1 MLTNNG
7 NHKLED
13 AQRTAQGKP
22 VRNCVLLRM
31 PQAEYEMLEPH
42 LEFLQFEL
50 AAVLQKEHEPIQF
63 LYFMNRGIASMIVET
78 SDGRSVEVGIAGR
91 EDMIGLQ
98 LAADLDR
105 PTHTVVV
112 QVPGDG
118 FRMKSMAMRSAL
130 RTLPELRNILTRQLG
145 IRSLQFAQ
153 NAACNRLHSVRQRLA
168 RWLLLTRDRID
179 SDAISTTHEFLAKM
193 VGTDRPS
200 VSLARAEFQREGIL
214 SGSRGLICLL
224 SRAGLEAQSCECYGI
239 FRQFNAELGLFS

>member
-1 MLTNNG
+1 
-7 NHKLED
+7 
-13 AQRTAQGKP
+13 
-22 VRNCVLLRM
+22 M
-31 PQAEYEMLEPH
+31 PQEEFASLEPY
-42 LEFLQFEL
+42 LEFFPFEL
-50 AAVLQKEHEPIQF
+50 ATILQKEHEPIQS

-98 LAADLDR
+98 LIAELDR

-118 FRMKSMAMRSAL
+118 FRIKAADGRSCLQNLPGL
-130 RTLPELRNILTRQLG
+130 RHILTRQLG

-179 SDAISTTHEFLAKM
+179 SDAIATTHEFLSKM

-200 VSLARAEFQREGIL
+200 VSLALAEFQREGMIA
-214 SGSRGLICLL
+214 GSRGVICLT
-224 SRAGLEAQSCECYGI
+224 SRLRLEAQACECYAV
-239 FRQFNAELGLFS
+239 FRQFNAELGLNP